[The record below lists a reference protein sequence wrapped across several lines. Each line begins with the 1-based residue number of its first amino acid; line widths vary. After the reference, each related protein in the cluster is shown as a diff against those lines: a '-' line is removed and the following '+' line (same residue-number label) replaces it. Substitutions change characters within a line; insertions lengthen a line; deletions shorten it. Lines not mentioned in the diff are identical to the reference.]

1 MFIVSIFH
9 GIAMIIKMV
18 KGGEKKCYKL
28 IMDKQALR
36 EWRKSQGLTHKKLA
50 GMLGVTPMALWAV
63 HVSRYRNSKLLAKTE
78 ASKKLQKISDMI

>member
-63 HVSRYRNSKLLAKTE
+63 HVSRYRNSKLLAR
-78 ASKKLQKISDMI
+78 